1 MFSLGPWEMAIVG
14 IVAVLLFGKK
24 LPEVMRGLGKS
35 YSEFRKGLA
44 EMQSSVHYSDYGS
57 SSSYSGSSSSS
68 SYSSGSKSHDFDDY
82 DEPTAPRFEP
92 PPPAASETSS
102 GDTAPPENKS

>member
-24 LPEVMRGLGKS
+24 LPEVMRSLGKS
-35 YSEFRKGLA
+35 YNEFRKGLSDI
-44 EMQSSVHYSDYGS
+44 QSSVHYSDYEHS
-57 SSSYSGSSSSS
+57 SSHSAP
-68 SYSSGSKSHDFDDY
+68 KSQDFDDY

-92 PPPAASETSS
+92 PPPSNEQPKPPADASGTSS
-102 GDTAPPENKS
+102 GGIAE